1 MFWSF
6 HRTGQGSTS
15 AELEADVV
23 EMAAPDLLV
32 DDAES
37 PRDRLEGWQKVIY
50 CTVHYYIL
58 YCTFVMLLSLS
69 QWKIL
74 RISRDVSSGAASLN
88 FRLSPCSQSSVL
100 QTCMCETELNI
111 GFLEQLHP
119 GAGYLFQP

>member
-50 CTVHYYIL
+50 TVQYITISCTVH
-58 YCTFVMLLSLS
+58 S
-69 QWKIL
+69 
-74 RISRDVSSGAASLN
+74 
-88 FRLSPCSQSSVL
+88 
-100 QTCMCETELNI
+100 
-111 GFLEQLHP
+111 
-119 GAGYLFQP
+119 